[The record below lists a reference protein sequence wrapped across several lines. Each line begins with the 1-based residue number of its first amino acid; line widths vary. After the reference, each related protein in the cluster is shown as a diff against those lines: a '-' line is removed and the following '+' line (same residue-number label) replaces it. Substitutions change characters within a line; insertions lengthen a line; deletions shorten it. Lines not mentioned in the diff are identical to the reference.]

1 MKKKVLLLLILII
14 VLISCHGVLS
24 NKQEKI
30 SSTPKYKKDFII
42 AQKSDVKTLDPQ
54 RSIDTV
60 SNHVIDAMFEPLV
73 KLDIDGNIQPA
84 LATSWERLD
93 ECTMLL
99 HLREGVKFHN
109 GDTLSPED
117 VKYSLEKAAVSPQ
130 TSYLLNMIKEVEI
143 VDSNSVK
150 IITSYPF
157 GALLKHLAS
166 TAASIVNKKAAT
178 LAGEEFFKNPV
189 GTGAF
194 TFESWIAGDRITLN
208 SFKDYWGEKPKVEKV
223 IFRSIPEVSNRMIA
237 LETEEIDASFDIGI
251 MDREALINHKDL
263 ALIEVESSAQLYL
276 SFDQTNPLFKDIRVR
291 QAISYAIDN
300 KTLAEAVFRG
310 SASPANSPLPSAV
323 AGHKDIDY
331 YEQNIELAKKLLAEA
346 GYPNGFPLKLWVND
360 ESTRVDMCVI
370 IQGQLKEIGID
381 VDIEVF
387 EWGTFLT
394 KTLEHN
400 KPLYLFSWSG
410 STGDADGILYPMFHS
425 SQRDVSA
432 NRSNYFSPKVDSLLD
447 MARTSIDEEKRLSLY
462 KEAQEEIQKDLPH
475 YTLVYNKLNMG
486 INKKVKGL
494 TLSSTG
500 DINLADISILEN

>member
-1 MKKKVLLLLILII
+1 ME
-14 VLISCHGVLS
+14 
-24 NKQEKI
+24 NKRVKQ
-30 SSTPKYKKDFII
+30 II
-42 AQKSDVKTLDPQ
+42 AGAVIIGAVLFMGMKSSKEEKKIENRGETILENKDRITIAVKADAKTLDPQ
-54 RSIDTV
+54 RTIDTS
-60 SNHVIDAMFEPLV
+60 SNKPIQMMFNGLLV
-73 KLDIDGNIQPA
+73 FDKDLNIQPC
-84 LATSWERLD
+84 LAESWENVD
-93 ECTMLL
+93 DCNVIF
-99 HLREGVKFHN
+99 HLRKGVKFHN

-130 TSYLLNMIKEVEI
+130 TSYLLNMIKDVEI

-263 ALIEVESSAQLYL
+263 SLIEVESSAQLYL

-323 AGHKDIDY
+323 AGHKDMWY
-331 YEQNIELAKKLLAEA
+331 NPM
-346 GYPNGFPLKLWVND
+346 PNPV
-360 ESTRVDMCVI
+360 
-370 IQGQLKEIGID
+370 
-381 VDIEVF
+381 
-387 EWGTFLT
+387 TFALR
-394 KTLEHN
+394 
-400 KPLYLFSWSG
+400 
-410 STGDADGILYPMFHS
+410 I
-425 SQRDVSA
+425 
-432 NRSNYFSPKVDSLLD
+432 
-447 MARTSIDEEKRLSLY
+447 
-462 KEAQEEIQKDLPH
+462 
-475 YTLVYNKLNMG
+475 
-486 INKKVKGL
+486 
-494 TLSSTG
+494 
-500 DINLADISILEN
+500 

>member
-1 MKKKVLLLLILII
+1 
-14 VLISCHGVLS
+14 
-24 NKQEKI
+24 
-30 SSTPKYKKDFII
+30 
-42 AQKSDVKTLDPQ
+42 
-54 RSIDTV
+54 
-60 SNHVIDAMFEPLV
+60 
-73 KLDIDGNIQPA
+73 
-84 LATSWERLD
+84 
-93 ECTMLL
+93 
-99 HLREGVKFHN
+99 
-109 GDTLSPED
+109 
-117 VKYSLEKAAVSPQ
+117 
-130 TSYLLNMIKEVEI
+130 
-143 VDSNSVK
+143 
-150 IITSYPF
+150 
-157 GALLKHLAS
+157 
-166 TAASIVNKKAAT
+166 
-178 LAGEEFFKNPV
+178 
-189 GTGAF
+189 
-194 TFESWIAGDRITLN
+194 
-208 SFKDYWGEKPKVEKV
+208 
-223 IFRSIPEVSNRMIA
+223 MIA

-263 ALIEVESSAQLYL
+263 SLIEVESSAQLYL

-432 NRSNYFSPKVDSLLD
+432 NRSNYFSSKVDSLLD